1 VEKIVKAIFLGRFQ
15 PFHKGHHHT
24 VEKFK
29 GRFEQFQ
36 IVIGSSTKFRKN
48 QNPLRF
54 NERKEIIRSCHPD
67 LEITGLE
74 DEDKGSEGHRE
85 WVNRLIRNTETDKV
99 ITRNE
104 LVKEIIREYSEAEV
118 VEHKLYR
125 PEKYS
130 GTNIRGKIREGKPW
144 KELVPSCCRKEI
156 IELSDKI

>member
-74 DEDKGSEGHRE
+74 DEDKG
-85 WVNRLIRNTETDKV
+85 I